1 MANRTGD
8 AIYTKQEILQFFK
21 KKERE
26 RKITWDVVVTAV
38 FQKYNP
44 TVPSFKEEG
53 AGFRSHDSINTN
65 DKDRERGRERTDG
78 CCSFISYMNPAKA
91 DLILRRFHQ
100 IPQKSD

>member
-8 AIYTKQEILQFFK
+8 AIYTKQEILQLFK
-21 KKERE
+21 KKRERE
-26 RKITWDVVVTAV
+26 KKITWDVVVTAV

-65 DKDRERGRERTDG
+65 DKDRAREREDWWV
-78 CCSFISYMNPAKA
+78 
-91 DLILRRFHQ
+91 LQFH
-100 IPQKSD
+100 